1 MRDLQLSGRSA
12 VLAPTA
18 MAATSHP
25 LATQAAIDILKRGG
39 NAVDAALAAVAVQ
52 SVVEP
57 HMTGIGGD
65 CFALYAPAGADAPV
79 AYNGSGRA
87 PAGTDAEAL
96 RAAGLS
102 DIEQHSAAAVTVPG
116 AVEAWCRLSADH
128 GRLGLDAVFDA
139 AIRYAENGYP
149 VADRT
154 GRDWANEVD
163 LLNRSADAA
172 AVFLPGG
179 KAPAIGDRHAQ
190 PKLGA
195 TLRAI
200 AKDGAAAFYQGA
212 VADEIVGVLRA
223 MGGVH
228 SADDF
233 AAHAGDY
240 VTPISATFRGR
251 TIYECPPNGQG
262 VIALLMMQALERL
275 DVSGLAPLQPE
286 RLHMMAELARMGY
299 ADRDAYLADPDAA
312 DVPVDAWL
320 DGTRA
325 QAMADAFDP
334 ARAGAV
340 LPPIAGVPNHR
351 DTVYLCVVDGDGNAI
366 SFINSL
372 FDGFGS
378 GIYAPESGVMLQS
391 RGCGFTLE
399 AGHPNELA
407 PGKRPLHTIIP
418 GMAFEGGRCVLPFGV
433 MGGTMQAFGHL
444 YVLSNLFDFDMDV
457 QEAIDLPRLFP
468 EPGGPVMAERGIP
481 AAAVKALQ
489 AKGHAVQEA
498 DGPIGGAQFIH
509 IDRARGCLIGG
520 SERRKD
526 GCAIGY

>member
-1 MRDLQLSGRSA
+1 MRDFQLSGRSA
-12 VLAPTA
+12 VVAPTA

-25 LATQAAIDILKRGG
+25 LATQAAVDILKRGG
-39 NAVDAALAAVAVQ
+39 NAVDAAIAAVAVQ
-52 SVVEP
+52 GVVEP

-65 CFALYAPAGADAPV
+65 CFALYAPAGASAPI

-87 PAGTDAEAL
+87 PAGTDAQAL
-96 RAAGLS
+96 RDAGLTE
-102 DIEQHSAAAVTVPG
+102 IERRSPAAVTIPG

-128 GRLGLDAVFDA
+128 GKLGMDAVLQA
-139 AIRYAENGYP
+139 AIGYAENGYP

-154 GRDWANEVD
+154 GRDWAGQAD
-163 LLNRSADAA
+163 LLSEDAGA
-172 AVFLPGG
+172 AQVFLPGG
-179 KAPAIGDRHAQ
+179 KAPLMGDRHAQ
-190 PKLGA
+190 PALGA

-200 AKDGAAAFYQGA
+200 AEHGAQAFYEGA
-212 VADEIVGVLRA
+212 VTDEIVIVLQS
-223 MGGVH
+223 MGGAH
-228 SADDF
+228 TADDF
-233 AAHAGDY
+233 SAHAGQY
-240 VTPISATFRGR
+240 VTPISTTFRGR
-251 TIYECPPNGQG
+251 TVFECPPNGQG

-275 DVSGLAPLQPE
+275 DVSSLAPLAPE
-286 RLHMMAELARMGY
+286 RLHLMTELGRMGY
-299 ADRDAYLADPDAA
+299 ADRDAYLADPDVSG
-312 DVPVDAWL
+312 VPADAWL
-320 DGTRA
+320 DGSRA

-340 LPPIAGVPNHR
+340 MPPIAGLPNHR
-351 DTVYLCVVDGDGNAI
+351 DTVYLCVVDGDGNAV

-378 GIYAPESGVMLQS
+378 CIYAPESGVMLQS
-391 RGCGFTLE
+391 RGCGFSLQ

-418 GMAFEGGRCVLPFGV
+418 GMIFEGGRCTMPFGV

-444 YVLSNLFDFDMDV
+444 YVLSNLFDYDHDV

-489 AKGHAVQEA
+489 AKGHEVQEA
-498 DGPIGGAQFIH
+498 DGAIGGAQFIQ
-509 IDRARGCLIGG
+509 IDHARGCLIGG

-526 GCAIGY
+526 GQAAGF